1 MYDDLQFAQRDFD
14 PNLFIVHIGTND
26 ISLNKTNNE
35 VAEDMVK
42 LTELIK
48 TTSEKFAIS
57 NIVSREDNYKS
68 QGNK

>member
-1 MYDDLQFAQRDFD
+1 MYNDLQFAQRDFD

-26 ISLNKTNNE
+26 ISLNKTE
-35 VAEDMVK
+35 VAEDIVK

-48 TTSEKFAIS
+48 TNSEKFAIS

>member
-1 MYDDLQFAQRDFD
+1 MYNDLQFAQRDFD

-26 ISLNKTNNE
+26 ISLNKTE
-35 VAEDMVK
+35 VAEDIFK

-48 TTSEKFAIS
+48 TNSEKFAIS